1 MNVCESCI
9 EALEDEGVPE
19 GAEAAMAIE
28 MGADVADHL
37 CDEIESAGDI
47 RCACACHSYRRASDL
62 DLGTAG
68 ALRT

>member
-9 EALEDEGVPE
+9 EALEEEGVPE
-19 GAEAAMAIE
+19 GAEAQMAVE

-47 RCACACHSYRRASDL
+47 RCACACHSHKLASAL
-62 DLGTAG
+62 DLGATS
-68 ALRT
+68 ALD